1 MPYDYDEN
9 LTPNAKSL
17 RRGMTKEEKHLWY
30 DFLKKLPMTV
40 NRQKVIGNY
49 IVDFYIHSAKLV
61 IEIDGAQHNESEHKK
76 KDEIRDSFLSELGI
90 TVLRY
95 RNETIRNYF
104 SVVCEDV
111 LKHLGLEFS
120 SLRGN

>member
-1 MPYDYDEN
+1 
-9 LTPNAKSL
+9 
-17 RRGMTKEEKHLWY
+17 
-30 DFLKKLPMTV
+30 MTV

-76 KDEIRDSFLSELGI
+76 KDEIRDSFLSEHGI

-95 RNETIRNYF
+95 GNETIRNYF

-120 SLRGN
+120 SLRGK